1 MNKPKL
7 IKRGE
12 VSQTRLAKATP
23 TAVTIQKT
31 VSDVKDW
38 LNVRHQNT
46 RQSARSAFDNLF
58 AATPKTCAEC

>member
-12 VSQTRLAKATP
+12 IVEARPAKPTP

-31 VSDVKDW
+31 VSGVKDW
-38 LNVRHQNT
+38 INT
-46 RQSARSAFDNLF
+46 RRANTKTNAREAFSQLF
-58 AATPKTCAEC
+58 AQPSCTEC